1 MKKNLN
7 QRLTEPINLMA
18 LLFIFIFPFALVVY
32 QLIAEIDIKIEF
44 AQKEKLGLAYN
55 YPLKNLLVAVIEH
68 RTQVNQYLNGDKSLA
83 PAIARATEKIETA
96 IQNLNAVEKQLS
108 PQF

>member
-1 MKKNLN
+1 MNKPLH
-7 QRLTEPINLMA
+7 QHLTEPINLIA
-18 LLFIFIFPFALVVY
+18 LLLIFIFPFALVVY

-44 AQKEKLGLAYN
+44 TQKEKLGLAYN

-83 PAIARATEKIETA
+83 PAIATATEKIETA
-96 IQNLNAVEKQLS
+96 I
-108 PQF
+108 